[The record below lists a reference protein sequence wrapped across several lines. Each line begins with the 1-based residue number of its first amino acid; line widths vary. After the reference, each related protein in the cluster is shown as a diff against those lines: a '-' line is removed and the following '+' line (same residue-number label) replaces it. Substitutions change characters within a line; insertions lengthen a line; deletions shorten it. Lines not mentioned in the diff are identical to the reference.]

1 MTVNCRSENAMHSKK
16 SEVVLNSMGGAV
28 CKGCL
33 KRCVGCHSTCAA
45 YAAERA
51 ENERKRQEAAAL
63 VRRDKDYA
71 DYVNQHIDARGR
83 RGR

>member
-1 MTVNCRSENAMHSKK
+1 MHSKK
-16 SEVVLNSMGGAV
+16 SEIVLNSMGGVV

-33 KRCVGCHSTCAA
+33 KRCVGCHSTCPT

-51 ENERKRQEAAAL
+51 ENERKRQEAATL

-71 DYVNQHIDARGR
+71 DYVNRHIDASLKRKR